1 MQNIQKSILNMVMQK
16 WLNSDYLIIDT
27 ETTGLDNNAE
37 VIEIAIINMHG
48 DVLLNSLVKP
58 TCSIPAA
65 VTKINNIT
73 DEMVADAP
81 LWHDVF
87 PVILNII
94 DGKKWLAWNSKF
106 DARLIIQ
113 TGIIT
118 GYFEDLPAS
127 KILDIAAKINNSQI
141 DAKAVYDQWYGEF
154 DSKRNNFKR
163 QSLATAA
170 ERHNVSVNGAH
181 RALSDCMMV
190 LGVLNAVCH
199 SDYAVFEA
207 RYAELVADND
217 KAMEAMK
224 QANEAVKLAHSKY
237 SKLAAENAALKSAL
251 NDILQ
256 PDAAVLER
264 NHRVRVLDAM
274 ETPAT
279 DAFLAEVR
287 ASARNEGIN
296 YAASRLAAA
305 FNHGFLDKPVSE
317 VLDVTRM
324 ILSAKE
330 DLSNDTDIFHE
341 QVTPSVVLA
350 LLDENLQLQREK
362 DAIEA
367 VALAMR
373 DDMRQAREQLEA
385 AERSMAEQSAI
396 VAAAEKL
403 VRCKGRY
410 HSELN
415 YRALAKLFGVITPD
429 LPPLVHENVHYA
441 EAVEVEISALRQRIQ
456 ELEARE
462 VTLPAEK
469 FCPSEYAGSQYWEET
484 EVWNK
489 AISACAV
496 AVRAAGIKVKES

>member
-1 MQNIQKSILNMVMQK
+1 MSNIDKQALR
-16 WLNSDYLIIDT
+16 
-27 ETTGLDNNAE
+27 E
-37 VIEIAIINMHG
+37 
-48 DVLLNSLVKP
+48 
-58 TCSIPAA
+58 
-65 VTKINNIT
+65 
-73 DEMVADAP
+73 
-81 LWHDVF
+81 
-87 PVILNII
+87 
-94 DGKKWLAWNSKF
+94 
-106 DARLIIQ
+106 
-113 TGIIT
+113 
-118 GYFEDLPAS
+118 
-127 KILDIAAKINNSQI
+127 
-141 DAKAVYDQWYGEF
+141 
-154 DSKRNNFKR
+154 
-163 QSLATAA
+163 AA
-170 ERHNVSVNGAH
+170 ER
-181 RALSDCMMV
+181 
-190 LGVLNAVCH
+190 
-199 SDYAVFEA
+199 
-207 RYAELVADND
+207 
-217 KAMEAMK
+217 AM
-224 QANEAVKLAHSKY
+224 HDDWGY
-237 SKLAAENAALKSAL
+237 
-251 NDILQ
+251 
-256 PDAAVLER
+256 
-264 NHRVRVLDAM
+264 
-274 ETPAT
+274 
-279 DAFLAEVR
+279 
-287 ASARNEGIN
+287 
-296 YAASRLAAA
+296 
-305 FNHGFLDKPVSE
+305 
-317 VLDVTRM
+317 
-324 ILSAKE
+324 
-330 DLSNDTDIFHE
+330 DTDIFHE

-441 EAVEVEISALRQRIQ
+441 EAVEVEISALRQRIA